1 MKKKLVILTG
11 AGISAESGISTFRDS
26 NGLWENHKVEDVASP
41 DGWKA
46 NPELVIEFYNQRRR
60 QLATVEPNDGHK
72 LLVKLEGKYDVYVIT
87 QNVDDLHERAGSSK
101 ILHLHGMLT
110 SSKSSGNDKTVK
122 DIGYDDIK
130 IGDLC
135 EEGFQMRPNIVWFG
149 ETVPYINT
157 AEGLAY
163 DADIFVIIGT
173 SLVVYPAAG
182 LIRHVHAPAPVYII
196 DPNDVPT
203 KGIGW
208 MRRKDCTTF
217 IKKSATEGVAE
228 LVEILLKD

>member
-11 AGISAESGISTFRDS
+11 AGISAESGVKTFRDS
-26 NGLWENHKVEDVASP
+26 GGLWENHKVEDVASP
-41 DGWKA
+41 LGWIT
-46 NPELVIEFYNQRRR
+46 NPELVLDFYNQRRR
-60 QLATVEPNDGHK
+60 QLATVEPNEGHK
-72 LLVKLEGKYDVYVIT
+72 LLVKLEEKYDVYVIT

-173 SLVVYPAAG
+173 SLVVYPAAV
-182 LIRHVHAPAPVYII
+182 LVKWTHVKTPIYVI
-196 DPNDVPT
+196 DPNAVPL
-203 KGIGW
+203 IG
-208 MRRKDCTTF
+208 RPETTTF
-217 IKKSATEGVAE
+217 IKKPATEGVAE

>member
-72 LLVKLEGKYDVYVIT
+72 LLVKLEEKYDVYVIT